1 MIQARILEEISCCW
15 QISLPYHQ
23 KLLNNVLFS
32 ANVCRCGFKRLRPQ
46 FQTFAA
52 GIANVIL
59 NIVCFGSVEKTWGR
73 FLNEAYLRCTYL
85 RGQMLNEGF
94 SRKRLWERLQCFAS
108 ERGKTGAEI
117 VSPILD
123 ERKGGS
129 IRVTIVPRKIV
140 LSGQEPR

>member
-1 MIQARILEEISCCW
+1 MRHSIFLMNPI
-15 QISLPYHQ
+15 
-23 KLLNNVLFS
+23 
-32 ANVCRCGFKRLRPQ
+32 
-46 FQTFAA
+46 
-52 GIANVIL
+52 
-59 NIVCFGSVEKTWGR
+59 GSVEKTWGR

-85 RGQMLNEGF
+85 RGRLHVLAETVALYLRGQMLNEAFPANGCGDGCTYL
-94 SRKRLWERLQCFAS
+94 RERLQCFAS

-129 IRVTIVPRKIV
+129 IRVTIVPRKIL